1 MIPDDAH
8 ERRERSGRSRPL
20 LRLGLLALLVLA
32 VFLLGIAFA
41 RTLDQRPKRGG
52 VVTSVRTLAP
62 VQQRPVTHTATVT
75 VTSTAP

>member
-1 MIPDDAH
+1 MIPDHAN
-8 ERRERSGRSRPL
+8 ERRQQSGRSKPL
-20 LRLGLLALLVLA
+20 LRLGLLALLVAA

-41 RTLDQRPKRGG
+41 RTLD
-52 VVTSVRTLAP
+52 P